1 MRDIFLLKHATI
13 NFAMSILPPPVFY
26 PEMSLFY
33 PINERVNTPKPLIL
47 QTSSGH
53 EREKSQ
59 HRQTSIYPCFSGYLS
74 NNREIMTEK
83 MIPKQDF
90 SLINRT
96 HPEYNSLLYQ
106 KGFTQVR
113 S

>member
-1 MRDIFLLKHATI
+1 MLKHATI

-53 EREKSQ
+53 EREMESIPIIVRLSLFFGKS
-59 HRQTSIYPCFSGYLS
+59 T
-74 NNREIMTEK
+74 
-83 MIPKQDF
+83 
-90 SLINRT
+90 
-96 HPEYNSLLYQ
+96 
-106 KGFTQVR
+106 
-113 S
+113 